1 MRRLNTLY
9 SCEVFEMHRS
19 APRCEPFS
27 YDCLYLGFFAM
38 YLSFKLANFVVKF
51 QCICCL
57 KITYKFSSHC
67 FSRVHQMHHVS
78 GEIICCQNSMTFLI
92 PFNLEN
98 IQAAT
103 QATLIL
109 ETSNMIVKI
118 QLKTEKVLDV
128 PSLVRN
134 TAQ

>member
-1 MRRLNTLY
+1 
-9 SCEVFEMHRS
+9 
-19 APRCEPFS
+19 
-27 YDCLYLGFFAM
+27 
-38 YLSFKLANFVVKF
+38 
-51 QCICCL
+51 
-57 KITYKFSSHC
+57 
-67 FSRVHQMHHVS
+67 
-78 GEIICCQNSMTFLI
+78 MTFLI

-98 IQAAT
+98 TQAAT

-109 ETSNMIVKI
+109 ETLNMIAKL

>member
-1 MRRLNTLY
+1 
-9 SCEVFEMHRS
+9 
-19 APRCEPFS
+19 
-27 YDCLYLGFFAM
+27 
-38 YLSFKLANFVVKF
+38 
-51 QCICCL
+51 
-57 KITYKFSSHC
+57 
-67 FSRVHQMHHVS
+67 
-78 GEIICCQNSMTFLI
+78 MTFLI

-103 QATLIL
+103 QATLVL
-109 ETSNMIVKI
+109 ETSNMIVKL